1 MNRIRWAF
9 GTGTRMGTVTS
20 MAVVCAA
27 VAAVSAVLFFPRVV
41 LAADIK
47 IGYIDSVRIL
57 AGYEVAEEA
66 QQTLD
71 KELKAWEEEAE
82 GMHQGIMA
90 MANELES
97 QRLMLSEAKLAEK
110 DAELRKQQAA
120 YEKFVQS
127 IWGQEGRAV
136 QRNVE
141 LTRPIID
148 KINTVLNKI
157 GEEEDFD
164 IIFDAANG
172 SIAYGKASLDMTDR
186 VIEEL
191 NRETE

>member
-1 MNRIRWAF
+1 MDRF
-9 GTGTRMGTVTS
+9 RMRVMQAGLGLAGVLL
-20 MAVVCAA
+20 
-27 VAAVSAVLFFPRVV
+27 VALVFPHGI

-47 IGYIDSVRIL
+47 MGYIDSVRLL
-57 AGYEVAEEA
+57 AEYGVADEA

-82 GMHQGIMA
+82 QMHGEIMS

-97 QRLMLSEAKLAEK
+97 QRLMLSEAKLQER
-110 DAELRKQQAA
+110 DAELRQRQMD
-120 YEKFVQS
+120 YERFVQS
-127 IWGQEGRAV
+127 IWGQDGKAV

-141 LTRPIID
+141 LTRPIIE
-148 KINTVLNKI
+148 KINEILARI

-172 SIAYGKASLDMTDR
+172 SIAYGKASLDMTER
-186 VIEEL
+186 VLEEL
-191 NRETE
+191 NKELE

>member
-1 MNRIRWAF
+1 MDHARSGVPTAAGWVLALILA
-9 GTGTRMGTVTS
+9 GTLLPNG
-20 MAVVCAA
+20 
-27 VAAVSAVLFFPRVV
+27 V
-41 LAADIK
+41 LAADLK
-47 IGYIDSVRIL
+47 MGYIDSARIL
-57 AGYEVAEEA
+57 AEYEVAEEA

-71 KELKAWEEEAE
+71 KELKAWEEEAQM
-82 GMHQGIMA
+82 MHQGIME

-97 QRLMLSEAKLAEK
+97 QRLMLSEEKLAER
-110 DAELRKQQAA
+110 DRELRQKQEE
-120 YEKFVQS
+120 YERFVQS

-148 KINTVLNKI
+148 KINKVLARI

-164 IIFDAANG
+164 LIFDAANG
-172 SIAYGKASLDMTDR
+172 GIAYGSPELDLTDR

>member
-1 MNRIRWAF
+1 MNRFREASCAGRW
-9 GTGTRMGTVTS
+9 M
-20 MAVVCAA
+20 AA
-27 VAAVSAVLFFPRVV
+27 VALMGALVFPNVV

-57 AGYEVAEEA
+57 AEYEVADEA

-82 GMHQGIMA
+82 QMHEEIMA
-90 MANELES
+90 LANELES

-110 DAELRKQQAA
+110 DAVLRDKQLA
-120 YEKFVQS
+120 YETFVQS
-127 IWGQEGRAV
+127 IWGQEGKAV

-148 KINTVLNKI
+148 RINRVLARI
-157 GEEEDFD
+157 GEEEDYD
-164 IIFDAANG
+164 IILDAANG
-172 SIAYGKASLDMTDR
+172 SIAYGKADLDMSER

>member
-1 MNRIRWAF
+1 MNRFRQASWMGKWMIAALLGALAF
-9 GTGTRMGTVTS
+9 
-20 MAVVCAA
+20 
-27 VAAVSAVLFFPRVV
+27 PNVV
-41 LAADIK
+41 LAADLK

-57 AGYEVAEEA
+57 AEYEVAEEA

-82 GMHQGIMA
+82 QMHQEIMA

-97 QRLMLSEAKLAEK
+97 QRLMLSEAKLAER
-110 DAELRKQQAA
+110 DAELRQRQQA
-120 YEKFVQS
+120 YETFVQS
-127 IWGQEGRAV
+127 IWGQEGKAV

-148 KINTVLNKI
+148 KINNVLARI

-172 SIAYGKASLDMTDR
+172 SVAYGKAALDMSER